1 MACRCRDAVLQER
14 GASPFNAGAPL
25 IPALFHLP
33 VSSGLSAPSLISF
46 ILLSLAHA
54 FLRDE
59 TLARGFEE
67 AASRHGRKQIEV
79 SCGERRESVPVQ
91 VVNRRELLVWKAAS
105 QGRRA
110 ARSSRPS
117 AVAGWEGRRTPCA
130 PAQACREAIWTR
142 ETHAEYLARPGA
154 QL

>member
-1 MACRCRDAVLQER
+1 MTILRATVVRER
-14 GASPFNAGAPL
+14 EEASVVKVGGSSRG
-25 IPALFHLP
+25 
-33 VSSGLSAPSLISF
+33 SSGKQQQDFQS
-46 ILLSLAHA
+46 
-54 FLRDE
+54 
-59 TLARGFEE
+59 TK
-67 AASRHGRKQIEV
+67 RKQPADGTLIL
-79 SCGERRESVPVQ
+79 SKWPTGHDDDDDHDDATFLCPIRSRTDFNTKPGWRGKKTYCQ
-91 VVNRRELLVWKAAS
+91 VRELLVWKAAS

-130 PAQACREAIWTR
+130 PAQACREAIWTG